1 MKLSVVLLTDFL
13 SIKVN
18 NVSYSKQCLNFI
30 VSVNEKQCNITLIYR
45 SPSQSSEELQTIFK
59 KFEFLLD
66 NILCKVKKIGV
77 LVIKQLMRTKT
88 LNP

>member
-1 MKLSVVLLTDFL
+1 MKLSVVLLIDFL

-45 SPSQSSEELQTIFK
+45 SPSQSSEEFQTILK
-59 KFEFLLD
+59 KFEFLFD
-66 NILCKVKKIGV
+66 NILCKVKKV
-77 LVIKQLMRTKT
+77 VF
-88 LNP
+88 

>member
-45 SPSQSSEELQTIFK
+45 SPSQSSEEFQTILK

-66 NILCKVKKIGV
+66 NILCKVKKV
-77 LVIKQLMRTKT
+77 VF
-88 LNP
+88 

>member
-1 MKLSVVLLTDFL
+1 MKLSVVLLIDFL

-77 LVIKQLMRTKT
+77 LVIKQLMKTKT